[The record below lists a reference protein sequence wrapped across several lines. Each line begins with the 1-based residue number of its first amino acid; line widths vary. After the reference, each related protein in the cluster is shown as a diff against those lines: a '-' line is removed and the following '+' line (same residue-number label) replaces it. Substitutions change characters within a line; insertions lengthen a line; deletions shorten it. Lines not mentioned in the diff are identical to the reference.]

1 MIINKDKYPCV
12 WTSNSKHI
20 LEKQYNKWFPNSF
33 MDVFEIDEN
42 EKVFYAEFMGI
53 DTFLHYK
60 IEEYVPLEIVEQ
72 IRKGEVTL
80 LLHCTGHGPHQI
92 VEQVYEH
99 VVERDKVPV
108 KNLILSSE
116 SMDLYT
122 ALVWYSK
129 KYKRKKLRDLK
140 PIRLK
145 VAFEFEAYATQWAKL
160 ERHRDLPIELFKFEN
175 KKYDKKFLSLNGLF
189 REHRAAIIY
198 LLACHNLLDDG
209 YVSFN
214 IKEGPIE
221 KNGNVIYQ
229 YLSEKFFDSA
239 EFKDIFEANKDKLVK
254 IESILFDTEYGNEK
268 IKENLAD
275 LHPSIHNKLFNNSY
289 FSICTETN
297 FPEIFSIQLPEDF
310 IPNPVGR
317 LYSEKIFRCILY
329 KHPFLAVSHPKF
341 LEGLRDL
348 GYKTFHPIIDE
359 SYDQELNHGKRLYM
373 IAQEAKRLCEL
384 DENQLADFLQKCKEI
399 CDYNFEVLKNKT
411 KFSYD
416 LPFKV

>member
-12 WTSNSKHI
+12 WTAGSKHI
-20 LEKQYNKWFPNSF
+20 IEKQYRNWFADNF
-33 MDVFEIDEN
+33 MDVFEIDGN
-42 EKVFYAEFMGI
+42 EQVFYAEFMGI
-53 DTFLHYK
+53 DTFQHYK
-60 IEEYVPLEIVEQ
+60 IEDYIPNDIVEK
-72 IRKGEVTL
+72 IRNKEITL
-80 LLHCTGHGPHQI
+80 LLHCTGHGPHEI
-92 VEQVYEH
+92 VEQVYEY
-99 VVERDKVPV
+99 VIGRDRVPI

-116 SMDLYT
+116 SMDLHDALIWYT
-122 ALVWYSK
+122 S
-129 KYKRKKLRDLK
+129 KYKRKKLKDLE

-145 VAFEFEAYATQWAKL
+145 VAFEFEAYANHWAKIGTA
-160 ERHRDLPIELFKFEN
+160 RDIPIEYFKFEN
-175 KKYDKKFLSLNGLF
+175 KKYDKKFLSFNGLF
-189 REHRAAIIY
+189 REHRGAIIY
-198 LLACHNLLDDG
+198 LLACHNLLDQG

-221 KNGNVIYQ
+221 KNGDAIYE
-229 YLSEKFFDSA
+229 YISSKFFSCP
-239 EFKDIFEANKDKLVK
+239 EFKELCEKNKDRLVK
-254 IESILFDTEYGNEK
+254 IESILFDTVYGFEN

-275 LHPSIHNKLFNNSY
+275 VLPNTHNKIFNNSY

-297 FPEIFSIQLPEDF
+297 FPAIFQGTLPIDF

-341 LEGLRDL
+341 LEGLRLL

-359 SYDQELNHGKRLYM
+359 SYDQELDHGKRLYM
-373 IAQEAKRLCEL
+373 IAREAKRLCEL
-384 DENQLADFLQKCKEI
+384 NDIQLKEFLEKCKEI
-399 CDYNFEVLKNKT
+399 CDYNLELVKNKT